1 MKSIAVRGQVIVTCG
16 LQNELLWDCR
26 LELGREKLMYL
37 KFCQIASEELTYS
50 GVLVLLAADKQAECV
65 VDSELGCVKLVFL
78 KAMSNG
84 LGKIDFG
91 VVFADWL

>member
-1 MKSIAVRGQVIVTCG
+1 
-16 LQNELLWDCR
+16 
-26 LELGREKLMYL
+26 MYL

-50 GVLVLLAADKQAECV
+50 GVLILLAAGKQAECV

-91 VVFADWL
+91 VVFADWLWQSLPKNSVISRILREHTTL